1 MNLIIARNLKNAYTC
16 GTNSMSEYEDPKFS
30 LSALR
35 QMFRNSRRLSG
46 IIFRERK
53 IYFLSIFFLFTLLS
67 AVPFVQAG
75 LRALLINHLITI
87 IGHPIDPQLV
97 SLIVFTVLAFTL
109 PAFLYTAE
117 AYAGKLFWFYL
128 EEKFMLLIVEH
139 KSNLDAATLEDPK
152 LNDLF
157 NKIQENGVWRVQ
169 NFADRQFYLWQNII
183 EVVIASGILLIAQWW
198 IFLIIFL
205 ATLPELFTEI
215 KYGRQVWGIHTAGAE
230 LRRKFWHIQW
240 HFNNLSSLIELKLFQ
255 NTGNFFQKLKGFFQD
270 FRLQERKSE
279 KKKLILQI
287 FSLII
292 SQSAIAFA
300 TVWFILEVSHG
311 WILIGTMIFY
321 LSSMGDLRQ
330 SLSSLFSNLGRQYQ
344 DSLFLTDVFSLLD
357 LPPTITKPTT
367 PLFLKKGS
375 TPSIIFDHVSFRY
388 PNTKN
393 EVLHDI
399 NLAIHPG
406 EKLALIGINGAGK
419 TTLIKLLC
427 RFYDPTDGRIL
438 INGHDLRSLD
448 LESWY
453 HHLGVLFQDYA
464 QYNFPAKES
473 IAVGRSDER
482 LSLSKVIKA
491 AEHSEASEFINEW
504 PNKFEQQLGK
514 EFHGGVEP
522 SIGQWQKLA
531 LARTF
536 YRQAHVLILDEPTAS
551 IDAEA
556 EAKIFERLET
566 LPKSNTVILISHRF
580 STVRHADHIAV
591 IENGQINEYGS
602 HEELLLQGKTYA
614 RLFDL
619 QAEGYK

>member
-1 MNLIIARNLKNAYTC
+1 
-16 GTNSMSEYEDPKFS
+16 
-30 LSALR
+30 
-35 QMFRNSRRLSG
+35 
-46 IIFRERK
+46 
-53 IYFLSIFFLFTLLS
+53 
-67 AVPFVQAG
+67 
-75 LRALLINHLITI
+75 
-87 IGHPIDPQLV
+87 
-97 SLIVFTVLAFTL
+97 
-109 PAFLYTAE
+109 
-117 AYAGKLFWFYL
+117 
-128 EEKFMLLIVEH
+128 
-139 KSNLDAATLEDPK
+139 
-152 LNDLF
+152 
-157 NKIQENGVWRVQ
+157 
-169 NFADRQFYLWQNII
+169 
-183 EVVIASGILLIAQWW
+183 
-198 IFLIIFL
+198 
-205 ATLPELFTEI
+205 
-215 KYGRQVWGIHTAGAE
+215 
-230 LRRKFWHIQW
+230 
-240 HFNNLSSLIELKLFQ
+240 
-255 NTGNFFQKLKGFFQD
+255 
-270 FRLQERKSE
+270 
-279 KKKLILQI
+279 
-287 FSLII
+287 
-292 SQSAIAFA
+292 
-300 TVWFILEVSHG
+300 
-311 WILIGTMIFY
+311 
-321 LSSMGDLRQ
+321 
-330 SLSSLFSNLGRQYQ
+330 
-344 DSLFLTDVFSLLD
+344 
-357 LPPTITKPTT
+357 
-367 PLFLKKGS
+367 
-375 TPSIIFDHVSFRY
+375 
-388 PNTKN
+388 
-393 EVLHDI
+393 
-399 NLAIHPG
+399 
-406 EKLALIGINGAGK
+406 
-419 TTLIKLLC
+419 
-427 RFYDPTDGRIL
+427 L